1 MNFCK
6 IVGVL
11 NPEVKYTKSQPI
23 SRALHAYADLVSK
36 RVGAPAPRV
45 GGRPMIMLTICIVL
59 LIFHCYMAPFVH
71 IFLGHERDRFEITP
85 VISSNVEYVAVALC
99 GRLWGTFLGYLK
111 ENLDK
116 FQGKQVLSHS
126 FPKMKRISCPKKK

>member
-1 MNFCK
+1 M
-6 IVGVL
+6 
-11 NPEVKYTKSQPI
+11 S
-23 SRALHAYADLVSK
+23 
-36 RVGAPAPRV
+36 
-45 GGRPMIMLTICIVL
+45 
-59 LIFHCYMAPFVH
+59 PFVH

-99 GRLWGTFLGYLK
+99 GRLWGTFLGHLK

-126 FPKMKRISCPKKK
+126 FPKMKSNSVAGLTVLPCCVWWVFADLAKQWRKIVGGFLRSEKLIFLLFC

>member
-1 MNFCK
+1 M
-6 IVGVL
+6 
-11 NPEVKYTKSQPI
+11 S
-23 SRALHAYADLVSK
+23 
-36 RVGAPAPRV
+36 
-45 GGRPMIMLTICIVL
+45 
-59 LIFHCYMAPFVH
+59 PFVH

-126 FPKMKRISCPKKK
+126 FPKMKRSNSVAGLTSRAWSQVPAIWE

>member
-1 MNFCK
+1 M
-6 IVGVL
+6 
-11 NPEVKYTKSQPI
+11 S
-23 SRALHAYADLVSK
+23 
-36 RVGAPAPRV
+36 
-45 GGRPMIMLTICIVL
+45 
-59 LIFHCYMAPFVH
+59 PFVH

-126 FPKMKRISCPKKK
+126 FPKMKRVAGLTLLAFSKNGRFVCP

>member
-1 MNFCK
+1 M
-6 IVGVL
+6 V
-11 NPEVKYTKSQPI
+11 
-23 SRALHAYADLVSK
+23 H
-36 RVGAPAPRV
+36 
-45 GGRPMIMLTICIVL
+45 ICIVL
-59 LIFHCYMAPFVH
+59 VIVHCYMSPYVH

-99 GRLWGTFLGYLK
+99 GRLWGTFLGYL

-126 FPKMKRISCPKKK
+126 FPKMKRFSCVVNTTLLHCLILTVAWFGALSRACLHSYLPRLLLVFLPSRICASVC